1 MNLKIY
7 RGKEEMVQR
16 QERNSKRRFHTESS
30 VDEAVSHFPN
40 FPNLYKTQ
48 CDSVMLSM

>member
-1 MNLKIY
+1 
-7 RGKEEMVQR
+7 MVQR
-16 QERNSKRRFHTESS
+16 QERNSKRGFHTESS

-48 CDSVMLSM
+48 